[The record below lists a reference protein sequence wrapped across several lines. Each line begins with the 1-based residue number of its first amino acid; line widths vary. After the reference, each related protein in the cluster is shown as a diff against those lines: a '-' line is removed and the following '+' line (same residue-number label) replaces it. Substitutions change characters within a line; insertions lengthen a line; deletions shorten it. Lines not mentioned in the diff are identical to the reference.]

1 MARPKTIYIMIL
13 RADYVIP
20 LKFPFTFGRFHGGK
34 VSHTGP
40 GIDITCLTFCVVGLI
55 VVIVIQIHLTISC

>member
-1 MARPKTIYIMIL
+1 M
-13 RADYVIP
+13 IP

-40 GIDITCLTFCVVGLI
+40 GMKITCFAFCIVLI
-55 VVIVIQIHLTISC
+55 VIVIQIHLMISC